1 MVGDMAS
8 MASNRLGMPSGRGGK
23 TGRSEYGATSMMDDT
38 DFDDDLTMA
47 GFNAGGPIRL
57 ETDYINLD
65 VDHQKIPKV
74 TRHLP
79 HIRQPRR
86 RDRDADGVFTAFVFR
101 QYLPQFFSYI

>member
-1 MVGDMAS
+1 MSAAAS
-8 MASNRLGMPSGRGGK
+8 HRQAMQSGRGGK

-65 VDHQKIPKV
+65 VH
-74 TRHLP
+74 H
-79 HIRQPRR
+79 
-86 RDRDADGVFTAFVFR
+86 
-101 QYLPQFFSYI
+101 